1 MGTDSTD
8 KDPRQGRSIVSI
20 DAYCFVL
27 IFLKK
32 TSKYAF
38 FDLFQKKSKTEKNR
52 KNGFLDLINNMQLLI
67 RYHPALSDPN
77 PQEEMDFERKYFL
90 KKIVCFFEKFFYDVM
105 MYFQKFSEPRRTFSE
120 NPQFVCQNPSRNEDI
135 ADEEL

>member
-32 TSKYAF
+32 TSKYVF
-38 FDLFQKKSKTEKNR
+38 FDLFKKIKHGKKIEKI
-52 KNGFLDLINNMQLLI
+52 GFLDLINNMQLLI
-67 RYHPALSDPN
+67 RYDPALSDPN
-77 PQEEMDFERKYFL
+77 PQEEMDFEKNIF
-90 KKIVCFFEKFFYDVM
+90 
-105 MYFQKFSEPRRTFSE
+105 
-120 NPQFVCQNPSRNEDI
+120 
-135 ADEEL
+135 